1 MKNMKNW
8 TQIRNIGRVV
18 IGMLLIVG
26 LFSMTAM
33 ALDQTENKGDNTKK
47 LDFPDERTI
56 ILRLDDVQGFA
67 RNNISINLTD
77 TILRNDMSVT
87 LGVVPGLDIDK
98 DAVIKNYL
106 VSKSTNPRV
115 EIAQHGYTHQEHYGQ
130 MNEKEAYRITKLGR
144 QKMISILGVSP
155 VTFIPPYLEY
165 NVDTLKAIKKLD
177 FKIISPEEE
186 YRIDKKIL
194 IVGYNVFTKS
204 ELSSELNPVDNIV
217 NGCNGYLNM
226 RNLCVVLI
234 HPQDYASSDGVNMD
248 SVKYNEFVKLLN
260 GLKTLNARSVRFK
273 DLLE

>member
-1 MKNMKNW
+1 MKKEIR
-8 TQIRNIGRVV
+8 IRNIGRIA
-18 IGMLLIVG
+18 IGILLIVG

-33 ALDQTENKGDNTKK
+33 ALDQTEKKGDKAK
-47 LDFPDERTI
+47 GLDYPDEKTI
-56 ILRLDDVQGFA
+56 ILRIDDVQGYTW
-67 RNNISINLTD
+67 NKISINLTD
-77 TILRNDMSVT
+77 TILRNGMSVT

-98 DAVIKNYL
+98 DKIIKNYL
-106 VSKSTNPRV
+106 ISKSKDRRV
-115 EIAQHGYTHQEHYGQ
+115 EIAQHGYIHQEHYGQ

-144 QKMISILGVSP
+144 QKMINILRVSP

-165 NVDTLKAIKKLD
+165 NADTLKALKKLD

-194 IVGYNVFTKS
+194 IVGYNVLTKS
-204 ELSSELNPVDNIV
+204 DQSSTLNPVDKVV
-217 NGCNGYLNM
+217 NDCNGYLNM
-226 RNLCVVLI
+226 RNLCVILI

-248 SVKYNEFVKLLN
+248 STKYNEFVNLLN